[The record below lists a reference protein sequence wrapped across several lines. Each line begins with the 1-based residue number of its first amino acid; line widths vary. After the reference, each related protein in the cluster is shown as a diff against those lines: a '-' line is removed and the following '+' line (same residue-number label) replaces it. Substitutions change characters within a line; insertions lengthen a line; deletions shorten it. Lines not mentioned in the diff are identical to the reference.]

1 MIRLLS
7 WPIRKTS
14 SRDLLSLAL
23 LVLLLGCVALGLA
36 DAIREVNPSLM
47 WFAGLLGLLIGWVLA
62 MTSLRGWIA
71 LIIAPLLGLVVV
83 FLRVGQLDAKLLT
96 LIQSLGG
103 PLGEFFRWLTTVSSA
118 NELVQGTTLNWE
130 PVSFI
135 LEELQAGGGTLVAR
149 EQAWIAA
156 VLAGEPTFD
165 PAAAALIWS
174 LAMWIVSAWA
184 GWMARRRTRPLL
196 SLTPA
201 GVLLLAALYYRSE
214 SPSLLLVVLGAGLL
228 LMAVLTRDARIR
240 RWRAAGIDTPENDR
254 RVTRTVVNLTLVLL
268 IVAALVPSLSIKQI
282 VQLFERRNENL
293 VDALAESL
301 GVERE
306 EDVVPEEIAIF
317 EEARITG
324 LARDHLIGS
333 GPELTDRRVMI
344 VKTDDDLPILTQE
357 EAMVLGEQDR
367 LPPVPRY
374 YWRSLT
380 YDLYVYFGWYTG
392 DTEIVEYSAGERTI
406 TSTLGSTSTQRLLQQ
421 DVRIIGDVDNMVF
434 VAGQLVSVDHDYN
447 VAWRTPEDAFGA
459 TTLTKT
465 YHAESL
471 LPVFTVEQLQAAGTD
486 YPDWVRSR
494 YLWLPN
500 TVPERVLAL
509 ARDLTATEPTP
520 YDRAYAIETYLRT
533 YPYNLDVPK
542 PPDDHDVADYFLF
555 DLQEGYCDYYA
566 TAMVVMARA
575 AGLPARYVSGYS
587 TGYYDYVAGYYRVVE
602 ANAHAWA
609 EVYFPGHGWVEF
621 EPTAGL
627 PAIERPSE
635 GTVEPFEPPPIPP
648 KPDEEQAIATQP
660 WWDVTGWPWWL
671 TGIVGLVLLAS
682 ATIAWIRIDTWRL
695 RRQRPSATMMTLY
708 RRLRRQA
715 ARLAVPVRVSDTP
728 NEFAAALSGWAEELS
743 DAEYWDDWLA
753 PAIQNVRHLIDSY
766 VQAIYTSHLLEPPDQ
781 EQAVRTWRKVRW
793 HLWLTRIRQAKIF
806 GRRLFD

>member
-1 MIRLLS
+1 MTRLLS

-36 DAIREVNPSLM
+36 DAIREVDPSLM
-47 WFAGLLGLLIGWVLA
+47 WFAALLGLLAGWLLA

-71 LIIAPLLGLVVV
+71 LVIAPLLGIVLV
-83 FLRVGQLDAKLLT
+83 FLRVGQLDAKLLA
-96 LIQSLGG
+96 LIQALGG
-103 PLGEFFRWLTTVSSA
+103 PIEEFFRWLLTVSSVS
-118 NELVQGTTLNWE
+118 ELFQGTVLNWE
-130 PVSFI
+130 TVSLI
-135 LEELQAGGGTLVAR
+135 LEELQADGSTLIAR
-149 EQAWIAA
+149 ERAWIAA

-165 PAAAALIWS
+165 PAAAALMWS

-184 GWMARRRTRPLL
+184 GWMARRRTQPLL

-214 SPSLLLVVLGAGLL
+214 SPSLLLAILGAGLL
-228 LMAVLTRDARIR
+228 LMALLTHDGRIR
-240 RWRAAGIDTPENDR
+240 RWQAAGIGTLENGR
-254 RVTRTVVNLTLVLL
+254 RVARIVVNLTLVLL
-268 IVAALVPSLSIKQI
+268 IAAALVPSLSVRQI
-282 VQLFERRNENL
+282 VELFERHDKNM

-306 EDVVPEEIAIF
+306 EKVVPEEIAIF
-317 EEARITG
+317 KEVRTAG
-324 LARDHLIGS
+324 LAREHLIGS
-333 GPELTDRRVMI
+333 GPELDDRRVMI
-344 VKTDDDLPILTQE
+344 IKTDDDLPILTQE
-357 EAMVLGEQDR
+357 EAMVLGEQDQ

-392 DTEIVEYSAGERTI
+392 DTEIVKYGAGEQAI
-406 TSTLGSTSTQRLLQQ
+406 TPTLGLTSTQRLLQQ

-434 VAGQLVSVDHDYN
+434 VAGLLVSVDHDYN
-447 VAWRTPEDAFGA
+447 VAWRTSEDAFGA

-500 TVPERVLAL
+500 TVPERVIAL

-533 YPYNLDVPK
+533 FPYNLDVPK
-542 PPDDHDVADYFLF
+542 PTGDRDVADYFLF

-575 AGLPARYVSGYS
+575 AGLPARYV
-587 TGYYDYVAGYYRVVE
+587 TGYTTGTYDYTEGTYLVVE
-602 ANAHAWA
+602 ANAHSWA
-609 EVYFPGHGWVEF
+609 EVYFPGYGWVEF

-627 PAIERPSE
+627 PEIERPSE
-635 GTVEPFEPPPIPP
+635 GRIKPFEPPPIP
-648 KPDEEQAIATQP
+648 KPDEETAAITQR
-660 WWDVTGWPWWL
+660 WWDVTQWPWWL
-671 TGIVGLVLLAS
+671 TSIAGLALLILAIV
-682 ATIAWIRIDTWRL
+682 AWIRIDTWRL
-695 RRQRPSATMMTLY
+695 RRLRPAAAVTTLY

-728 NEFAAALSGWAEELS
+728 NEFAAALACWAGDLS
-743 DAEYWDDWLA
+743 ETEYWDDWLA
-753 PAIQNVRHLIDSY
+753 PAVQNTRHLIDSY
-766 VQAIYTSHLLEPPDQ
+766 VQAIYTSRLLEPLDQ
-781 EQAVRTWRKVRW
+781 QQAVRTWRKVQW
-793 HLWLTRIRQAKIF
+793 YLWLARVRRFKLF
-806 GRRLFD
+806 GRKMFD

>member
-36 DAIREVNPSLM
+36 DAIREVDPSLM
-47 WFAGLLGLLIGWVLA
+47 WFAALLGLLVGWVLA

-71 LIIAPLLGLVVV
+71 LVIAPLLGIVVV

-96 LIQSLGG
+96 LIQALGG
-103 PLGEFFRWLTTVSSA
+103 PIGEFFRWLPTVGSA
-118 NELVQGTTLNWE
+118 SELFQGTVLNWE
-130 PVSFI
+130 PVSLI
-135 LEELQAGGGTLVAR
+135 LEELQADGSTLIAR

-165 PAAAALIWS
+165 PAAAALMWG

-184 GWMARRRTRPLL
+184 GWMARRRAQPLL

-214 SPSLLLVVLGAGLL
+214 SPSLLLVILGVSLL
-228 LMAVLTRDARIR
+228 LMALLTHDARIH
-240 RWRAAGIDTPENDR
+240 RWQATGIATVENGG
-254 RVTRTVVNLTLVLL
+254 RVARIVVNLTLVLL
-268 IVAALVPSLSIKQI
+268 IAAALVPSLSIRQI
-282 VQLFERRNENL
+282 VELFERHDENM

-301 GVERE
+301 GVARE
-306 EDVVPEEIAIF
+306 EEAVPEEIAIF
-317 EEARITG
+317 EEVRTAG

-333 GPELTDRRVMI
+333 GPELEDNRVMI
-344 VKTDDDLPILTQE
+344 IKTDDDLPILTEE
-357 EAMVLGEQDR
+357 EAMVLGEQDQ

-392 DTEIVEYSAGERTI
+392 DTEIVEYNAGERAI
-406 TSTLGSTSTQRLLQQ
+406 TPTLGLTSTQRLLQQ
-421 DVRIIGDVDNMVF
+421 NVRIIGDVDNMIF
-434 VAGQLVSVDHDYN
+434 VAGDLVSVDQNYN

-471 LPVFTVEQLQAAGTD
+471 LPVFTVEQLQTAGTD

-494 YLWLPN
+494 YLWLPD
-500 TVPERVLAL
+500 TVPERVIAL

-533 YPYNLDVPK
+533 FPYNLDVPK
-542 PPDDHDVADYFLF
+542 PTGDRDVADYFLF
-555 DLQEGYCDYYA
+555 ELQEGYCDYYA

-575 AGLPARYVSGYS
+575 AGLPARYVAGYA
-587 TGYYDYVAGYYRVVE
+587 TGSYDYVEGHYLVVE

-609 EVYFPGHGWVEF
+609 EVYFPGYGWIEF

-635 GTVEPFEPPPIPP
+635 GTPKPFEPPPIPP
-648 KPDEEQAIATQP
+648 KPEEQAAGTQL
-660 WWDVTGWPWWL
+660 WWDVTRWPWWV
-671 TGIVGLVLLAS
+671 TSTVGLALLTL
-682 ATIAWIRIDTWRL
+682 TIVAWIRIDTWKL
-695 RRQRPSATMMTLY
+695 RRQGPAMAVTTLY

-728 NEFAAALSGWAEELS
+728 NEFAAALAGWAADLS
-743 DAEYWDDWLA
+743 EAEYWDDWLS
-753 PAIQNVRHLIDSY
+753 PGVQNARHLVDSY
-766 VQAIYTSHLLEPPDQ
+766 VQTIYASRPLEPPDQ
-781 EQAVRTWRKVRW
+781 EQAVRAWRKARW
-793 HLWLTRIRQAKIF
+793 HLGLTRVRQLKIF

>member
-1 MIRLLS
+1 MMRLLS

-36 DAIREVNPSLM
+36 DAIREVDPPLM
-47 WFAGLLGLLIGWVLA
+47 WFAALLGLLIGWVLA

-71 LIIAPLLGLVVV
+71 LVIAPLLGIAVV
-83 FLRVGQLDAKLLT
+83 FLRVGQLDVKLLT
-96 LIQSLGG
+96 LIQALGG
-103 PLGEFFRWLTTVSSA
+103 PIGEFFRWLLTVGSTSD
-118 NELVQGTTLNWE
+118 LFQGTVLNWE
-130 PVSFI
+130 PVSLI
-135 LEELQAGGGTLVAR
+135 LEELQADGSTLVVR

-165 PAAAALIWS
+165 PAAAALMWS

-184 GWMARRRTRPLL
+184 GWMARRRAQPLL

-201 GVLLLAALYYRSE
+201 GVLLLTALYYRSE
-214 SPSLLLVVLGAGLL
+214 SPSLLLVILGAGLL
-228 LMAVLTRDARIR
+228 LMALLTRDARVR
-240 RWRAAGIDTPENDR
+240 RWQAAGIGTIENGGHVAR
-254 RVTRTVVNLTLVLL
+254 IVVNLTLVLL
-268 IVAALVPSLSIKQI
+268 IAAALVPSLSIRQI
-282 VQLFERRNENL
+282 VELFQRHDENM

-301 GVERE
+301 GVARE
-306 EDVVPEEIAIF
+306 EEAVPEEIAIF
-317 EEARITG
+317 EEMRTTG

-333 GPELTDRRVMI
+333 GPELDDKRVMI
-344 VKTDDDLPILTQE
+344 IKTDDDLPILTEE
-357 EAMVLGEQDR
+357 EAMVLGEQDQ

-374 YWRSLT
+374 YWRNLT

-392 DTEIVEYSAGERTI
+392 DTEIIEYGAGERAI
-406 TSTLGSTSTQRLLQQ
+406 TPTLGMTSTQRLLQQ
-421 DVRIIGDVDNMVF
+421 DVRIIGDVDNMIF
-434 VAGQLVSVDHDYN
+434 VAGTLVSVDQNYN

-471 LPVFTVEQLQAAGTD
+471 LPVFTVERLQAAGTD

-494 YLWLPN
+494 YLWLPD
-500 TVPERVLAL
+500 TVPERVIAL

-533 YPYNLDVPK
+533 FPYNLNVPK
-542 PPDDHDVADYFLF
+542 PTGDRDVADYFLF
-555 DLQEGYCDYYA
+555 ELQEGYCDYYA

-575 AGLPARYVSGYS
+575 AGLPARYVAGYAAGS
-587 TGYYDYVAGYYRVVE
+587 YDYVEGHYLVVE

-609 EVYFPGHGWVEF
+609 EVYFPGYGWIEF

-635 GTVEPFEPPPIPP
+635 GTIKPFEPPPIPS
-648 KPDEEQAIATQP
+648 KPDENNAATLP
-660 WWDVTGWPWWL
+660 WWDVTKWPWWVTSL
-671 TGIVGLVLLAS
+671 VGLALLTL
-682 ATIAWIRIDTWRL
+682 TIVAWIRIDTLRL
-695 RRQRPSATMMTLY
+695 RRQGPAMAVTTLY

-728 NEFAAALSGWAEELS
+728 NEFAAALAGWAADLS
-743 DAEYWDDWLA
+743 EAEYWEDWLS
-753 PAIQNVRHLIDSY
+753 PGVQNARHLVDSY
-766 VQAIYTSHLLEPPDQ
+766 VQTIYASRPLEPPDQ
-781 EQAVRTWRKVRW
+781 EQAVRAWRKARW
-793 HLWLTRIRQAKIF
+793 HLWLTRVRRLKLF